1 MVTCRQESEER
12 HGDGG
17 KARGHED
24 GAGRAFQLVDRR
36 AERVRR
42 RRAARAVGVFLR
54 PAFHGRR
61 IGKEHGGGVNDG
73 RIDETVVVRRVVSG
87 MGKAGV
93 HAGAGEDFVSVFHG
107 PVRKDGGNFEATT
120 FRQSAREVNP
130 QGFNRRRIQSASNV
144 EQANLLGDLLRSFV
158 IFCPNRGQL
167 PINSGVWPENGGAP
181 LTLRHFEHEISNLA
195 PGGWRVPQV
204 RPSGKRVLR
213 IKQDNRKRL

>member
-1 MVTCRQESEER
+1 LCSADQRRDAGTDGRVVVFDRNAEALQHGVAEMAGRMVDRIDDERMVACRQESEER

-61 IGKEHGGGVNDG
+61 IGKEHGRGVNDG

-93 HAGAGEDFVSVFHG
+93 HAGAGEDFVSVFHDRSEEG
-107 PVRKDGGNFEATT
+107 RRGFEALT
-120 FRQSAREVNP
+120 FGQARRQVNP
-130 QGFNRRRIQSASNV
+130 MRQRGRGFQSAS
-144 EQANLLGDLLRSFV
+144 
-158 IFCPNRGQL
+158 
-167 PINSGVWPENGGAP
+167 
-181 LTLRHFEHEISNLA
+181 
-195 PGGWRVPQV
+195 
-204 RPSGKRVLR
+204 SGK
-213 IKQDNRKRL
+213 DANF